1 MKYKFW
7 WVLPILLGL
16 VGCGDA
22 PQRGAGSSVIAKEDI
37 RIFVITHGQASDPFW
52 SVVRNGVDAAARD
65 MGIKAYYQ
73 APNSFDMVGMS
84 QLIDAAVA
92 ANPQGLIVSIPDADA
107 LATSLKDAIDAGIPT
122 ISINSGGEYSRQ
134 FGMLTHIGQSEYEAG
149 YKAGMRMVSAG
160 VTEGIC
166 MNHEIG
172 NQSQDFRCQG
182 FADALRESEGTVEVL
197 AVNIADPLE
206 TQQRLTAAL
215 VSNPKVNGILSLG
228 PTSVLPALK
237 SLEDLNLEEK
247 VRLATFDLSPDVLDA
262 ILEGRIIFAIDQQ
275 QYLQGYLP
283 VVLLTL
289 YITNLNTP
297 AYEILNTGPGFVT
310 KENAADIILLTQQG
324 TH

>member
-1 MKYKFW
+1 MKYKFR

-16 VGCGDA
+16 MGCGEA
-22 PQRGAGSSVIAKEDI
+22 PQSRDAVSAMSRKDI

-52 SVVRNGVDAAARD
+52 SVVRNGVDAAGRD
-65 MGIKAYYQ
+65 MGIRVMYQ

-92 ANPQGLIVSIPDADA
+92 AKPQGLIVSIPDADA
-107 LATSLKDAIDAGIPT
+107 LRSSLEDASAAGIPT
-122 ISINSGGEYSRQ
+122 ISINSGGEYSKE

-149 YKAGMRMVSAG
+149 YKAGVRMASAG

-166 MNHEIG
+166 LNHEVG

-182 FADALRESEGTVEVL
+182 FADALRDSKGTVEVL
-197 AVNIADPLE
+197 AVNIADPVE

-215 VSNPKVNGILSLG
+215 TNNPRINGLLSLG

-237 SLEDLNLEEK
+237 ALEELNLQDD
-247 VRLATFDLSPDVLDA
+247 VRLATFDLSPDVLNA
-262 ILEGRIIFAIDQQ
+262 IQEGRIIFAIDQQ

-283 VVLLTL
+283 VVLLAL

-297 AYEILNTGPGFVT
+297 AYDVLNTGPGFVT
-310 KENAADIILLTQQG
+310 MENAADIFLLVQEG